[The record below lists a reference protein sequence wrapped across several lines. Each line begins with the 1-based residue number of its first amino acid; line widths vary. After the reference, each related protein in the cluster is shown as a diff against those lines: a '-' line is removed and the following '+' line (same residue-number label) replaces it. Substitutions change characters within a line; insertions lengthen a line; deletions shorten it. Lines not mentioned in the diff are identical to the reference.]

1 MTRRIITWT
10 LTCLALA
17 AAPPAAAAANL
28 EEGVRDLAQQISVNM
43 VNANLKKVALVEFA
57 GLDGEVTAFGQ
68 FLAEELTTQLFVATP
83 GRFEVV
89 ERRQLQRVLQEHQ
102 LSASGL
108 LDAGTIASLG
118 KILGIEALIT
128 GSIAD
133 LGPEV
138 KVNARLIAV
147 ESARVFAVAATNVPK
162 TEVVVRLMQ
171 QRATGLAMAAA
182 TAPAAGAGP
191 APGHAGSGSGGAPH
205 FRNDFLE
212 ATVRSA
218 SASSRRF
225 AVAVE
230 IRNRTRNDVR
240 LAYACNSALFSD
252 DHGNAES
259 LNSIGGLSVAC
270 RGTEADSAVY
280 TTLGAGSA
288 TTVLF
293 ESYMTH
299 DTTGSVVSLSVNLWQ
314 MVDDQPRLLSMG
326 FSNIPLT
333 KAPQRR

>member
-1 MTRRIITWT
+1 MTRRIITGT
-10 LTCLALA
+10 IACLALA
-17 AAPPAAAAANL
+17 AAQPAAAAANL
-28 EEGVRDLAQQISVNM
+28 EEGVRELAQQISVNM

-89 ERRQLQRVLQEHQ
+89 ERRQLQRVLQEHR

-108 LDAGTIASLG
+108 LDAATIASLG

-171 QRATGLAMAAA
+171 QRASGLATGGAGVAPPSA
-182 TAPAAGAGP
+182 APAISAAG
-191 APGHAGSGSGGAPH
+191 GSPH
-205 FRNDFLE
+205 YRNDLLE
-212 ATVRSA
+212 AWVRAA
-218 SASSRRF
+218 SASSSHLT
-225 AVAVE
+225 VAVE
-230 IRNRTRNDVR
+230 VRNRTQADLQ
-240 LAYACNSALFSD
+240 LAYDCGSALFTD
-252 DHGNAES
+252 DHGNSEQ
-259 LNSIGGLSVAC
+259 LRNIGGLAVAC
-270 RGTEADSAVY
+270 YGSEDSASTY
-280 TTLGAGSA
+280 TTVGAGSA
-288 TTVLF
+288 TTVVI
-293 ESYMTH
+293 ESSQLDHAPGTIV
-299 DTTGSVVSLSVNLWQ
+299 SVSLGLW
-314 MVDDQPRLLSMG
+314 RLVGDKPHLMSMG
-326 FSNIPLT
+326 FSNIPLS
-333 KAPQRR
+333 KAPESR

>member
-10 LTCLALA
+10 LACLALA

-43 VNANLKKVALVEFA
+43 VNANLKKVALVELA

-89 ERRQLQRVLQEHQ
+89 ERRQLQRVLQEHR

-108 LDAGTIASLG
+108 LDASTIASLG

-138 KVNARLIAV
+138 KINARLIAV

-162 TEVVVRLMQ
+162 TEVVIRLMQ
-171 QRATGLAMAAA
+171 QRGSGLAMGGAAVA
-182 TAPAAGAGP
+182 PVGSAPALP
-191 APGHAGSGSGGAPH
+191 SSGGAPH
-205 FRNDFLE
+205 YRNDLLE
-212 ATVRSA
+212 AWVRSA
-218 SASSRRF
+218 SGSSRGF
-225 AVAVE
+225 TAAVE
-230 IRNRTRNDVR
+230 VRNRRQED
-240 LAYACNSALFSD
+240 LLIAYQCNSALFTD
-252 DHGNAES
+252 DHGNSER
-259 LNSIGGLSVAC
+259 LQYLGGLSFAC
-270 RGTEADSAVY
+270 RGDESTASSY

-288 TTVLF
+288 TTFVL
-293 ESYMTH
+293 ESDSLGGRDAGTLL
-299 DTTGSVVSLSVNLWQ
+299 SLSLNLW
-314 MVDDQPRLLSMG
+314 RLVGDKPHLMSMG
-326 FSNIPLT
+326 FSNIPLS
-333 KAPQRR
+333 KAP

>member
-1 MTRRIITWT
+1 VTRRNITWSMV
-10 LTCLALA
+10 CLALA
-17 AAPPAAAAANL
+17 AAPPAVAASNL

-89 ERRQLQRVLQEHQ
+89 ERRQLQRVLQEHR

-108 LDAGTIASLG
+108 LDASTIASLG

-171 QRATGLAMAAA
+171 QRASGLAMGGAVA
-182 TAPAAGAGP
+182 TPASSGPAALSGA
-191 APGHAGSGSGGAPH
+191 GGAPH
-205 FRNDFLE
+205 YRNDLVE
-212 ATVRSA
+212 AWVRSA
-218 SASSRRF
+218 SGSSRGF
-225 AVAVE
+225 TVAVE
-230 IRNRTRNDVR
+230 VRNRTQED
-240 LAYACNSALFSD
+240 LQFAYECGSALFTD
-252 DHGNAES
+252 DHGNSEG
-259 LNSIGGLSVAC
+259 LDDIGGLSVAC
-270 RGTEADSAVY
+270 YGNEGDASTY
-280 TTLGAGSA
+280 TTVGAGSA
-288 TTVLF
+288 TTVVL
-293 ESYMTH
+293 ESYSLDGNPGTLV
-299 DTTGSVVSLSVNLWQ
+299 SVSVNLW
-314 MVDDQPRLLSMG
+314 RLVGDKPHLMSMG
-326 FSNIPLT
+326 FSNIPLS
-333 KAPQRR
+333 KAPPSR

>member
-1 MTRRIITWT
+1 VTRCILAWT
-10 LTCLALA
+10 TACLALTGA
-17 AAPPAAAAANL
+17 LRADAAANL
-28 EEGVRDLAQQISVNM
+28 EEGVCELAQQISVNM

-89 ERRQLQRVLQEHQ
+89 ERRQLQRVLQEHR

-108 LDAGTIASLG
+108 LDATTIASLG

-162 TEVVVRLMQ
+162 TEVVLRLMQ
-171 QRATGLAMAAA
+171 QRATGLAMGVA

-191 APGHAGSGSGGAPH
+191 TAGLAASGGAPH

-225 AVAVE
+225 AVAIEV
-230 IRNRTRNDVR
+230 RNRTQNDVR
-240 LAYACNSALFSD
+240 LAYDCYSALFTD
-252 DHGNAES
+252 DHGNAVQLSE
-259 LNSIGGLSVAC
+259 LGGLSSAC
-270 RGTEADSAVY
+270 NGRESDASVF

-288 TTVLF
+288 TTFLF
-293 ESYMTH
+293 ESYRTSD
-299 DTTGSVVSLSVNLWQ
+299 DTGTVVSLSVNLWQ
-314 MVDDQPRLLSMG
+314 MLDDQPRLLSMG

>member
-1 MTRRIITWT
+1 MTRHIITWT
-10 LTCLALA
+10 LACLALA

-89 ERRQLQRVLQEHQ
+89 ERRQLQRVLQEHR

-108 LDAGTIASLG
+108 LDASTIASLG

-147 ESARVFAVAATNVPK
+147 ESARVFAVAASNVPK
-162 TEVVVRLMQ
+162 TEVVIRLMQ
-171 QRATGLAMAAA
+171 QRATGLAIEAPA
-182 TAPAAGAGP
+182 TAPAGSAP
-191 APGHAGSGSGGAPH
+191 AVPGSGGAPH
-205 FRNDFLE
+205 YRNDLIE
-212 ATVRSA
+212 AWVRSA
-218 SASSRRF
+218 SGSSRGF
-225 AVAVE
+225 TAAVE
-230 IRNRTRNDVR
+230 VRNRRQED
-240 LAYACNSALFSD
+240 LLIAYQCKSALFSD
-252 DHGNAES
+252 DHGNS
-259 LNSIGGLSVAC
+259 QGLNGLGGLSYAC
-270 RGTEADSAVY
+270 RGEESDAASY
-280 TTLGAGSA
+280 TLLGAGSA
-288 TTVLF
+288 TTLVL
-293 ESYMTH
+293 ESDHLRGWEAGTLL
-299 DTTGSVVSLSVNLWQ
+299 SLSLNLW
-314 MVDDQPRLLSMG
+314 RLVGDKPHLMSMG
-326 FSNIPLT
+326 FSNIPLS
-333 KAPQRR
+333 KAP